1 MKCNTTHQ
9 YKTGV
14 CEHLKGTISSQ
25 PQNLELQIM
34 ADSVTI
40 CEQHLKENYDLL
52 DLKPEATDS
61 SDSCNLKNYK
71 CNFICVLLWKTKN
84 SSKL

>member
-25 PQNLELQIM
+25 PQNLELRIM

-52 DLKPEATDS
+52 DLKPEATDYGRF
-61 SDSCNLKNYK
+61 L
-71 CNFICVLLWKTKN
+71 
-84 SSKL
+84 